1 MGILVIN
8 KISIFVL
15 RMKASIKPANLCNY
29 TRLIAIKDA
38 KVKNYAC

>member
-15 RMKASIKPANLCNY
+15 RMKASIKPANLRNY
-29 TRLIAIKDA
+29 TWLIATEDA
-38 KVKNYAC
+38 KVKNYVC